1 MELLNIDRLK
11 KAQENNKEYLQQLE
25 EKYEHSKE
33 YSDFRKII
41 EFYNVDN
48 GCMNWNWCLEKIFDK
63 IIFKKNI
70 LQLITQNYEIYY
82 YRISKEYFP
91 ALLNEAQEF
100 LKTYKD
106 DKEEITNTIKFFSDA
121 INDDVDYLQFKLDL
135 FNHGDFQTTK
145 FNYTTA

>member
-1 MELLNIDRLK
+1 MKLLNVERLQN
-11 KAQENNKEYLQQLE
+11 ALDNNKEHLQQLD
-25 EKYEHSKE
+25 EKYKHSKE
-33 YSDFRKII
+33 YSDFLKII

-48 GCMNWNWCLEKIFDK
+48 GVIKWNWCLEKIFDK
-63 IIFKKNI
+63 MIFKKNI
-70 LQLITQNYEIYY
+70 LQLITQHYEIYY

-100 LKTYKD
+100 LKTYND

-135 FNHGDFQTTK
+135 FNHGDFLSSE